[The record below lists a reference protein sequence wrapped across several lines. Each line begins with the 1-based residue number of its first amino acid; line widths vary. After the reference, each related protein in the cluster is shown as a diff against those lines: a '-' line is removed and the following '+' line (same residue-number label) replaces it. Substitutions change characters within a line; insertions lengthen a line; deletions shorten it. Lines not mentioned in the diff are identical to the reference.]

1 MLIKSSGLKAASALI
16 FTGSCHLVGVSF
28 TADTLKFPTLTVYN
42 YLSAGGTAVA
52 VLRPMSST
60 TDVTNGTMTIM
71 FPGKG
76 IFCGIGLYAALSST
90 EGDYIIYY
98 SIE

>member
-16 FTGSCHLVGVSF
+16 HTGSCSLIGVSF
-28 TADTLKFPTLTVYN
+28 TADTLKFPTLTVYDSITAAN
-42 YLSAGGTAVA
+42 TAVA
-52 VLRPMSST
+52 VLRPVSST
-60 TDVTNGTMTIM
+60 TDVTNGTTTIM

-76 IFCGIGLYAALSST
+76 LFCTSGLYASLSGV

-98 SIE
+98 TVE